1 MPSCSPGIR
10 RGTGTRD
17 QHGDT
22 EKDLDAE
29 WYHLLECPVTWDV
42 NIYYREDAY
51 LGTMEQ
57 DLIQMAEDVFGK
69 RKLWKGV

>member
-1 MPSCSPGIR
+1 MVPSVRMSG
-10 RGTGTRD
+10 
-17 QHGDT
+17 
-22 EKDLDAE
+22 
-29 WYHLLECPVTWDV
+29 HLGCKYLLQ
-42 NIYYREDAY
+42 EDAY